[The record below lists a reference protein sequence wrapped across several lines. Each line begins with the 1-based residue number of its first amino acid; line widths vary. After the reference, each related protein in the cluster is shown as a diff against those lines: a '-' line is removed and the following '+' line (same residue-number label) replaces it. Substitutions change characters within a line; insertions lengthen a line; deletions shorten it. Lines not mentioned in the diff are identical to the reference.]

1 MKQFISVKDVANINA
16 LVKKALS
23 YKQQPLLDK
32 NLGAHKRIGLLFFN
46 PSLRTR
52 LSTQVAAQNLG
63 MEPIIFNVD
72 KEGWALEF
80 SEGAIMNGNTVEHI
94 KDAAPILGNYFDIL
108 CIRTFPGLQDQS
120 ADYDENI
127 INQFIKYAG
136 IPVVSLESAT
146 LHPLQSLADILTIQE
161 SMNLSGTF
169 KNKKPKV
176 VLTWA
181 PHIKPIPQCVANSFS
196 EWVNAWGE
204 ADFVITHPEGYDLS
218 TEYTTGASITHDQQA
233 ALKEADFVYVK
244 NWSSYQDY
252 GKVLCTDANWML
264 TNAKL
269 AVSNHAKVMH
279 CLPVR
284 RNVELS
290 DEILDG
296 TNSLVTKEA
305 SNRVWAAQ
313 AVLSEILLA
322 TNK

>member
-1 MKQFISVKDVANINA
+1 MKQFISVKDVTNINA
-16 LVKKALS
+16 LVEKALT

-63 MEPIIFNVD
+63 MEPILFNVD

-120 ADYDENI
+120 ADYSEKI

-136 IPVVSLESAT
+136 IPVVSMESAT
-146 LHPLQSLADILTIQE
+146 LHPLQSLTDIITMQE
-161 SMNLSGTF
+161 SMNLIGTF
-169 KNKKPKV
+169 KTKKPKV

-181 PHIKPIPQCVANSFS
+181 PHIKSIPQCVANSFS

-204 ADFVITHPEGYDLS
+204 ADFVITHPEGYELA
-218 TEYTTGASITHDQQA
+218 EAYTKGATITHHQDE
-233 ALKEADFVYVK
+233 ALKDADFVYVK

-296 TNSLVTKEA
+296 PNSLVTKEA

>member
-1 MKQFISVKDVANINA
+1 MKQFISVKDVTNINA
-16 LVKKALS
+16 LVEKALS

-32 NLGAHKRIGLLFFN
+32 NLGAHKRIGLLFLN

-63 MEPIIFNVD
+63 MEPILFNVD

-120 ADYDENI
+120 ADYSEKI

-146 LHPLQSLADILTIQE
+146 LHPLQSLTDIITIQE

-169 KNKKPKV
+169 KTKKPKV

-218 TEYTTGASITHDQQA
+218 TEYTNGARITHDQQA

-264 TNAKL
+264 TPEKL
-269 AVSNHAKVMH
+269 AVSNDAKIMH

-290 DEILDG
+290 DAILDSA
-296 TNSLVTKEA
+296 NSLVTKEA

-313 AVLSEILLA
+313 AVLSEILNT

>member
-32 NLGAHKRIGLLFFN
+32 NLGAHKRIGLLFLN

-63 MEPIIFNVD
+63 MEPILFNVD

-120 ADYDENI
+120 ADYSEKI

-146 LHPLQSLADILTIQE
+146 LHPLQSLTDIITIQE

-169 KNKKPKV
+169 KTKKPKV

-218 TEYTTGASITHDQQA
+218 TEYTNGARITHDQQA

-264 TNAKL
+264 TPEKL
-269 AVSNHAKVMH
+269 AVSNDAKIMH

-290 DEILDG
+290 DAILDSA
-296 TNSLVTKEA
+296 NSLVTKEA

-313 AVLSEILLA
+313 AVLSEILNT